1 MDQRSHKSVLLK
13 MKERYFT
20 VSRKAGVCMDFW
32 RATTLEEQ
40 IDTAMG
46 RKEADLVL
54 KGGRVFNVFLKTWED
69 GDIAISGNKI
79 VGIGS
84 YTGKQEIDVAGLY
97 LTPGLMDAHVH
108 FESSMLSP
116 REMVKV
122 LLLNGVT
129 GAVTDP
135 HEITNVLGE
144 KGFRFMLDET
154 ANIPFSAYFMVPSC
168 VPATDM
174 DTSGARISAED
185 MERIRKLSPRVLGLA
200 EMMNFPGILYR
211 QQGEMDKMKLF
222 YNQKVDGHAPGLSG
236 KELNAYVAAGIS
248 TEHECVTP
256 AEAWE
261 KVRRGMYVFMRE
273 GSAAHNLVD
282 LLPLLKKP
290 GNRRLCLCTDDR
302 HADDLIEQGSI
313 NYLLQIGVAQGY
325 EPEDLIPLATL
336 NIAECYGMKH
346 VGALAPGYT
355 ADIVA
360 FDSLET
366 FQPVHV
372 IKGGVQVVRNRK
384 LLWKSE
390 PVLEMPG
397 QSMKMPEVT
406 ADSFRIPARPN
417 KKMHVIGVSHTQ
429 LLTSKLH
436 LEPTIRDGEA
446 VSDTERDILKMAVCE
461 RHHNTGNIGLGFAFG
476 FNLKKGAIATT
487 VGHDSHN
494 LSVVGTNDEDMAVAV
509 NRLRDIGGGLIVVS
523 DGEVRATVPLAIAGL
538 MSDRDAMAVNSQIK
552 QVNFWLR
559 ELGIPE
565 EYSTFMILAFASLPV
580 IPELRLTDRGLVDVV
595 NFEHEDLWC
604 E

>member
-1 MDQRSHKSVLLK
+1 
-13 MKERYFT
+13 
-20 VSRKAGVCMDFW
+20 MDFW

-46 RKEADLVL
+46 RQEADLVL
-54 KGGRVFNVFLKTWED
+54 KGGNVFNVFLKTWEVAD
-69 GDIAISGNKI
+69 VAISGSKI
-79 VGIGS
+79 VGIGQ
-84 YTGKQEIDVAGLY
+84 YKGRQEIDVTGLY

-129 GAVTDP
+129 GAITDP

-144 KGFRFMLDET
+144 KGLRFMLDET
-154 ANIPFSAYFMVPSC
+154 ANIPFSAYLMIPSC

-174 DTSGARISAED
+174 DTSGARITPED
-185 MERIRKLSPRVLGLA
+185 MEHIRKLSPRILGLA
-200 EMMNFPGILYR
+200 EMMNFPGILGK
-211 QQGEMDKMKLF
+211 QQNEMNKMKLF

-236 KELNAYVAAGIS
+236 KELNAYVAAGIT

-313 NYLLQIGVAQGY
+313 NYLLEIGVAQGY
-325 EPEDLIPLATL
+325 DPEDLIPMATL
-336 NIAECYGMKH
+336 NIAECYGLKH
-346 VGALAPGYT
+346 VGALAPGYV
-355 ADIVA
+355 ADIAV
-360 FDSLET
+360 FENLQS

-372 IKGGVQVVRNRK
+372 IKGGVQVVKNRK
-384 LLWKSE
+384 LLWKSD
-390 PVLEMPG
+390 PVLEPPG
-397 QSMKMPEVT
+397 QSMNMRPATVE
-406 ADSFRIPARPN
+406 DFRIPAKKN
-417 KKMHVIGVSHTQ
+417 KKLRVIGISQTQ
-429 LLTSKLH
+429 LLTSELH
-436 LEPTIRDGEA
+436 LAPTVQNGEA
-446 VSDTERDILKMAVCE
+446 VSDTGRDILKMAVFE
-461 RHHNTGNIGLGFAFG
+461 RHHNTGNVGLGFAFG
-476 FNLKKGAIATT
+476 FGLKKGAIATT

-509 NRLRDIGGGLIVVS
+509 NRLREIGGGLIVVS
-523 DGEVRATVPLAIAGL
+523 DEEVRATVPLAIAGL

-552 QVNFWLR
+552 QLNFWLK
-559 ELGIPE
+559 ELGVPE
-565 EYSTFMILAFASLPV
+565 EYSTFMILAFTSLPV

-595 NFEHEDLWC
+595 HFEHVDLWC

>member
-1 MDQRSHKSVLLK
+1 
-13 MKERYFT
+13 
-20 VSRKAGVCMDFW
+20 MDFW

-46 RKEADLVL
+46 RQEADLVL
-54 KGGRVFNVFLKTWED
+54 KGGNVFNVFLKTWEVAD
-69 GDIAISGNKI
+69 VAISGSKI
-79 VGIGS
+79 VGIGQ
-84 YTGKQEIDVAGLY
+84 YKGRQEIDVTGLY

-129 GAVTDP
+129 GAITDP

-144 KGFRFMLDET
+144 KGLRFMLDET
-154 ANIPFSAYFMVPSC
+154 ANIPFSAYLMIPSC

-174 DTSGARISAED
+174 DTSGARITPED
-185 MERIRKLSPRVLGLA
+185 MEHIRKLSPRILGLA
-200 EMMNFPGILYR
+200 EMMNFPGILGK
-211 QQGEMDKMKLF
+211 QQNEMNKMKLF

-236 KELNAYVAAGIS
+236 KELNAYVASGIT

-313 NYLLQIGVAQGY
+313 NYLLEIGVAQGY
-325 EPEDLIPLATL
+325 DPEDLIPMATL
-336 NIAECYGMKH
+336 NIAECYGLKH
-346 VGALAPGYT
+346 VGALAPGYV
-355 ADIVA
+355 ADIAV
-360 FDSLET
+360 FENLQS

-372 IKGGVQVVRNRK
+372 IKGGVQVVKNRK
-384 LLWKSE
+384 LLWKSD
-390 PVLEMPG
+390 PVLEPPG
-397 QSMKMPEVT
+397 QSMNMRPATVE
-406 ADSFRIPARPN
+406 DFRIPAKKN
-417 KKMHVIGVSHTQ
+417 KKLRVIGISQTQ
-429 LLTSKLH
+429 LLTSELH
-436 LEPTIRDGEA
+436 LTPTVQNGDA
-446 VSDTERDILKMAVCE
+446 VSDIGRDILKMAVFE
-461 RHHNTGNIGLGFAFG
+461 RHHNTGNVGLGFAFG
-476 FNLKKGAIATT
+476 FGLKKGAIATT

-509 NRLRDIGGGLIVVS
+509 NRLREIGGGLIVVS

-552 QVNFWLR
+552 QLNFWLK
-559 ELGIPE
+559 ELGVPE
-565 EYSTFMILAFASLPV
+565 EYSTFMILAFTSLPV

-595 NFEHEDLWC
+595 HFEHVDLWC

>member
-1 MDQRSHKSVLLK
+1 
-13 MKERYFT
+13 
-20 VSRKAGVCMDFW
+20 MDFW

-46 RKEADLVL
+46 RQEADLVL
-54 KGGRVFNVFLKTWED
+54 KGGNVFNVFLKTWEVAD
-69 GDIAISGNKI
+69 VAISGSKI
-79 VGIGS
+79 VGIGQ
-84 YTGKQEIDVAGLY
+84 YKGRQEIDVKGLY

-129 GAVTDP
+129 GAITDP

-144 KGFRFMLDET
+144 KGLRFMLDET
-154 ANIPFSAYFMVPSC
+154 ANIPFSAYLMIPSC

-174 DTSGARISAED
+174 DTSGARITPED
-185 MERIRKLSPRVLGLA
+185 MEHIRKLSPRILGLA
-200 EMMNFPGILYR
+200 EMMNFPGILGK
-211 QQGEMDKMKLF
+211 QQNEMNKMKLF

-236 KELNAYVAAGIS
+236 KELNAYVAAGIT

-313 NYLLQIGVAQGY
+313 NYLLEIGVAQGY
-325 EPEDLIPLATL
+325 DPEDLIPMATL
-336 NIAECYGMKH
+336 NIAECYGLKH
-346 VGALAPGYT
+346 VGALAPGYV
-355 ADIVA
+355 ADIAV
-360 FDSLET
+360 FENLQS

-372 IKGGVQVVRNRK
+372 IKGGVQVVKNRK
-384 LLWKSE
+384 LLWKSD
-390 PVLEMPG
+390 PVLEPPG
-397 QSMKMPEVT
+397 QSMNMPEVSV
-406 ADSFRIPARPN
+406 DSFKIPAKAKR
-417 KKMHVIGVSHTQ
+417 KLRVIGISQTQ
-429 LLTSKLH
+429 LLTSELH
-436 LEPTIRDGEA
+436 LTPTVQNGEA
-446 VSDTERDILKMAVCE
+446 VSDIGRDILKMAVFE

-476 FNLKKGAIATT
+476 FGLKKGAIATT

-509 NRLRDIGGGLIVVS
+509 NRLREIGGGLIVVS

-552 QVNFWLR
+552 QLNFWLK
-559 ELGIPE
+559 ELGVPE
-565 EYSTFMILAFASLPV
+565 EYSTFMILAFTSLPV

-595 NFEHEDLWC
+595 HFEHVDLWC

>member
-1 MDQRSHKSVLLK
+1 
-13 MKERYFT
+13 
-20 VSRKAGVCMDFW
+20 MDFW

-46 RKEADLVL
+46 RQEADLVL
-54 KGGRVFNVFLKTWED
+54 KGGNVFNVFLKTWEVAD
-69 GDIAISGNKI
+69 VAISGSKI
-79 VGIGS
+79 VGIGQ
-84 YTGKQEIDVAGLY
+84 YKGRQEIDVKGLY

-129 GAVTDP
+129 GAITDP

-144 KGFRFMLDET
+144 KGLRFMLDET
-154 ANIPFSAYFMVPSC
+154 ANIPFSAYLMIPSC

-174 DTSGARISAED
+174 DTSGARITPED
-185 MERIRKLSPRVLGLA
+185 MEHIRKLSPRILGLA
-200 EMMNFPGILYR
+200 EMMNFPGILGK
-211 QQGEMDKMKLF
+211 QQNEMNKMKLF

-236 KELNAYVAAGIS
+236 KELNAYVAAGIT

-313 NYLLQIGVAQGY
+313 NYLLLLVVAQGY
-325 EPEDLIPLATL
+325 DAEYLIPMGTL
-336 NIAECYGMKH
+336 TLAECYGLKH
-346 VGALAPGYT
+346 VGALAPGYV
-355 ADIVA
+355 ADIAV
-360 FDSLET
+360 FENLQS

-372 IKGGVQVVRNRK
+372 IKGGVQVVKNRK
-384 LLWKSE
+384 LLWKSD
-390 PVLEMPG
+390 PVLEPPG
-397 QSMKMPEVT
+397 QSMNMRPATVE
-406 ADSFRIPARPN
+406 DFRIPAKKN
-417 KKMHVIGVSHTQ
+417 KKLRVIGISQTQ
-429 LLTSKLH
+429 LLTSELH
-436 LEPTIRDGEA
+436 LTPTVQNGEA
-446 VSDTERDILKMAVCE
+446 VSDIGRDILKMAVFE

-476 FNLKKGAIATT
+476 FGLKKGAIATT

-509 NRLRDIGGGLIVVS
+509 NRLREIGGGLIVVS

-552 QVNFWLR
+552 QLNFWLK
-559 ELGIPE
+559 ELGVPE
-565 EYSTFMILAFASLPV
+565 EYSTFMILAFTSLPV

-595 NFEHEDLWC
+595 HFEHVDLWC